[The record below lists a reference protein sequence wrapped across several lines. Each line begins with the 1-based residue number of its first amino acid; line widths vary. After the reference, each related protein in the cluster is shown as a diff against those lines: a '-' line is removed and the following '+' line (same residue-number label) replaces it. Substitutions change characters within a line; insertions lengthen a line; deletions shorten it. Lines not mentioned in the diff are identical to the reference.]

1 MKAAE
6 GRRWGEGIIGL
17 SRMRNRKGKEL
28 VWYRFESQ
36 VTFTLGKNPPNA
48 TPTLT
53 LFPPCAVRMSPGS
66 LADILVF
73 FRLQHGSGLKGSTGW
88 RNVGLKGSTG
98 WRNVS
103 LVLSILNMT
112 QECFNRACL
121 WSPTPLNPHCRI
133 LGFQVIPVLLTSK
146 LKGKGKCPL
155 TTSLQLTT

>member
-1 MKAAE
+1 
-6 GRRWGEGIIGL
+6 
-17 SRMRNRKGKEL
+17 MRNRKGKEL

-48 TPTLT
+48 KPTLT

-88 RNVGLKGSTG
+88 RNV
-98 WRNVS
+98 S

-121 WSPTPLNPHCRI
+121 RSPTPLNPHCRI
-133 LGFQVIPVLLTSK
+133 LGFRVIPVLLTSK

>member
-6 GRRWGEGIIGL
+6 GRRWGEGITGL

-48 TPTLT
+48 KPTLT

-88 RNVGLKGSTG
+88 RNVS
-98 WRNVS
+98 V
-103 LVLSILNMT
+103 VLSILNMT

-121 WSPTPLNPHCRI
+121 RSPTPLNPHCRI
-133 LGFQVIPVLLTSK
+133 LGFQVIPVLLTRK